1 MTKYYTRA
9 CNFKYNFNTKTKKSN
24 TIFIGNYKEISFDTI
39 ELISRKSKKT
49 IKVKNIKK
57 LNKNLKNKI
66 FKDLK
71 NISKKKNFLKF
82 NFSKQPFFMGIINLT
97 PDSFS
102 DGGIYNNNMKAFK
115 RARELLNYGCDIIDV
130 GGESTRPGSKT
141 VDEKKRVE

>member
-24 TIFIGNYKEISFDTI
+24 NKFIGNYKEISFDTI

-66 FKDLK
+66 FAGYSFTS
-71 NISKKKNFLKF
+71 NKKTSIEHLSWVK
-82 NFSKQPFFMGIINLT
+82 IN
-97 PDSFS
+97 
-102 DGGIYNNNMKAFK
+102 N
-115 RARELLNYGCDIIDV
+115 
-130 GGESTRPGSKT
+130 
-141 VDEKKRVE
+141 

>member
-9 CNFKYNFNTKTKKSN
+9 CNFTYNFNTKTKKSN

-57 LNKNLKNKI
+57 LNKKLKNKI

-71 NISKKKNFLKF
+71 VEEDDQSSALGSMGLKP
-82 NFSKQPFFMGIINLT
+82 KI
-97 PDSFS
+97 
-102 DGGIYNNNMKAFK
+102 
-115 RARELLNYGCDIIDV
+115 V
-130 GGESTRPGSKT
+130 H
-141 VDEKKRVE
+141 